1 MIRPTYVRT
10 PLKPEVPIKSDFNRL
25 VRVLI
30 KHKIR
35 FTTQHA
41 EPRFE
46 IQGGHF
52 TTQELMLLGRENK
65 ITNPDLLEVLRT
77 KRVTSAGS

>member
-1 MIRPTYVRT
+1 MA
-10 PLKPEVPIKSDFNRL
+10 
-25 VRVLI
+25 RVLI
-30 KHKIR
+30 KHEIR
-35 FTTQHA
+35 FTTKDA

-46 IQGGHF
+46 IQGGRF
-52 TTQELMLLGRENK
+52 TTQELMMLGRENK

>member
-1 MIRPTYVRT
+1 MA
-10 PLKPEVPIKSDFNRL
+10 
-25 VRVLI
+25 RVLI

-35 FTTQHA
+35 FTTKDT

-46 IQGGHF
+46 IQGGRF
-52 TTQELMLLGRENK
+52 TTQELMMLGRENK

-77 KRVTSAGS
+77 KRVTSAGLRYPNVL

>member
-1 MIRPTYVRT
+1 MA
-10 PLKPEVPIKSDFNRL
+10 
-25 VRVLI
+25 RVLT
-30 KHKIR
+30 KHKIH
-35 FTTQHA
+35 FTTKDA

-52 TTQELMLLGRENK
+52 TTQELMMLSLENK

-77 KRVTSAGS
+77 KRMPSAGS

>member
-1 MIRPTYVRT
+1 MARA
-10 PLKPEVPIKSDFNRL
+10 
-25 VRVLI
+25 LI

-35 FTTQHA
+35 FTTKDA

-52 TTQELMLLGRENK
+52 TTQELMMLGRENK

-77 KRVTSAGS
+77 KRMTSGGS

>member
-1 MIRPTYVRT
+1 MARALT
-10 PLKPEVPIKSDFNRL
+10 
-25 VRVLI
+25 

-35 FTTQHA
+35 LTKDA

-46 IQGGHF
+46 IQGGYF
-52 TTQELMLLGRENK
+52 TTQELMMLSLENK

>member
-1 MIRPTYVRT
+1 MA
-10 PLKPEVPIKSDFNRL
+10 
-25 VRVLI
+25 RVLI

-35 FTTQHA
+35 FKTKDT

-46 IQGGHF
+46 IQGGRF
-52 TTQELMLLGRENK
+52 TTQELMMLGRENK

-77 KRVTSAGS
+77 KRVTSAGL

>member
-1 MIRPTYVRT
+1 M
-10 PLKPEVPIKSDFNRL
+10 

-35 FTTQHA
+35 FTTKDTG
-41 EPRFE
+41 PRSE
-46 IQGGHF
+46 IRGGRF
-52 TTQELMLLGRENK
+52 TTQELMMLGRENK

-77 KRVTSAGS
+77 KRVTSADL

>member
-1 MIRPTYVRT
+1 MA
-10 PLKPEVPIKSDFNRL
+10 
-25 VRVLI
+25 RVLI

-35 FTTQHA
+35 FTTQDA

-52 TTQELMLLGRENK
+52 TTQELMMLGRENK

-77 KRVTSAGS
+77 KRVTSEGS